1 MPDKLWGFVQYD
13 LEEEGDLTHAVKL
26 GVQNF
31 KNVRKFCNFVY
42 VFDKSDKL
50 KRA

>member
-1 MPDKLWGFVQYD
+1 MPDKLWGFVVQYD
-13 LEEEGDLTHAVKL
+13 LEEG
-26 GVQNF
+26 QNF